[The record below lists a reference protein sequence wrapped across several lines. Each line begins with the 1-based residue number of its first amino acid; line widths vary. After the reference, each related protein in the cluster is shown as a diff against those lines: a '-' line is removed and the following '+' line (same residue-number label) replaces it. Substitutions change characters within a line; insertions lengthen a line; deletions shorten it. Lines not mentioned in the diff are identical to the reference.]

1 MAKNCLHPLCL
12 MEAISVAFDGENT
25 ELNLKKLDRMWNKQ
39 RKNSCQIQE
48 CSNLIIAIPYLL
60 FTKAIIFCGTFRLLE
75 FTCAFGAKLLK
86 QNQLVIN

>member
-1 MAKNCLHPLCL
+1 MAKNCLYPLCL

-48 CSNLIIAIPYLL
+48 CSNLIIATIP
-60 FTKAIIFCGTFRLLE
+60 
-75 FTCAFGAKLLK
+75 AFHKSNNILWYIQTA
-86 QNQLVIN
+86 

>member
-1 MAKNCLHPLCL
+1 MAKNCLYPLRL
-12 MEAISVAFDGENT
+12 MEAIQKKY
-25 ELNLKKLDRMWNKQ
+25 NLKKLDRMWNKQ